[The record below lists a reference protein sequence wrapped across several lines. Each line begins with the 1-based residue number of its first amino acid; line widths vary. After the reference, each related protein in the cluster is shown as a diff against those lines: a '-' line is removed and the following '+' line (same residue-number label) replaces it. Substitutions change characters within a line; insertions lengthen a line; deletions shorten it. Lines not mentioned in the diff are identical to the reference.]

1 MGNAVLKNGSEGR
14 ENVRFLASVVTAL
27 CLVVI
32 APLFG
37 WGLHQ
42 FVTFARE
49 VESRISV
56 LEDRASVGRPY
67 TQAQAER
74 DLKPIVEK
82 VNDHELRI
90 RTLEDK

>member
-42 FVTFARE
+42 FVAFARE
-49 VESRISV
+49 TDSRLSV
-56 LEDRASVGRPY
+56 LEDRAAAGRPY
-67 TQAQAER
+67 TRSMAER
-74 DLKPIVEK
+74 DLRPLVEK

-90 RTLEDK
+90 RDLENP